1 MTRDKHMLIDVSY
14 VFPFCIVISHG
25 TY

>member
-14 VFPFCIVISHG
+14 VFPFSIVISHG
-25 TY
+25 TH